1 MKNHIH
7 NILKELD
14 EGSIN
19 TKAAIKKIENINI
32 SPSKRVRKAS
42 KLKITIIDRDEE
54 KNIRI
59 PAIPFWLINSFISL
73 GLGLGSIAAR
83 FVDDIDEETKKILEI
98 VDSKDLKNIINE
110 LRKHGP
116 FDMVDIEE
124 GDNTKIQIRVL

>member
-1 MKNHIH
+1 MRDHIH

-19 TKAAIKKIENINI
+19 TKKAIKKIKNINT
-32 SPSKRVRKAS
+32 SPNKKVRKAS

-98 VDSKDLKNIINE
+98 VDSRDLKNIINE

>member
-1 MKNHIH
+1 MWDYLH

-19 TKAAIKKIENINI
+19 TKKAIKKIKNINT
-32 SPSKRVRKAS
+32 SPNKKVRKAS

-98 VDSKDLKNIINE
+98 VDSRDLKNIINE

>member
-1 MKNHIH
+1 MRDHIH

-19 TKAAIKKIENINI
+19 TKKAIKKIKNINT
-32 SPSKRVRKAS
+32 SPNKKVRKAS

>member
-1 MKNHIH
+1 MRDHIN

-14 EGSIN
+14 EGSID
-19 TKAAIKKIENINI
+19 TKKAIKKIESINT
-32 SPSKRVRKAS
+32 SPSKKVKKAS
-42 KLKITIIDRDEE
+42 RIKITIIDKTEG

-59 PAIPFWLINSFISL
+59 PSIPFWLINSLISL

-83 FVDDIDEETKKILEI
+83 FVDNMDEETKKILEI

-110 LRKHGP
+110 LKNHGP

-124 GDNTKIQIRVL
+124 SDNTTVQIKVL